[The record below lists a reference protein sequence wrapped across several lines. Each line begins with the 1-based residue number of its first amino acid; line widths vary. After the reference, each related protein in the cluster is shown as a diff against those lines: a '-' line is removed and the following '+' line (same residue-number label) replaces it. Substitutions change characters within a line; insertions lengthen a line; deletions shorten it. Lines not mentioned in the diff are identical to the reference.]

1 MYLSEP
7 ETLVNGGNQ
16 RRNKTLEMK
25 MVCVLRDVSKW
36 AQCTCNDGIN
46 LLVSQRATT
55 GRDVDECGG
64 WEVIRQKC

>member
-1 MYLSEP
+1 
-7 ETLVNGGNQ
+7 
-16 RRNKTLEMK
+16 MK